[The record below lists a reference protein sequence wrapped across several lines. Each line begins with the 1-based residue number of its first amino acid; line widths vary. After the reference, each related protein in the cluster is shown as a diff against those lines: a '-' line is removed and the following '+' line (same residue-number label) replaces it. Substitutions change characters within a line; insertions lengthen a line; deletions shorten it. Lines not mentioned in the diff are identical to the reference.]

1 MDRARTSAT
10 SSVALAVAR
19 GGTWR
24 TGRWTARSAV
34 EPQPRLGTLSI
45 IVPAK
50 DEAPGL
56 RELVTEIVTVFRA
69 LRDRTD
75 GPHRL
80 DAFELLVVD
89 DGSSDGSPE
98 VLRDLAAEHPELRP
112 LIFDRNYGQSAAT
125 LAGFRAGRG
134 DWVAILDADLQN
146 PPAELARLW
155 DALPGHDAGLG
166 WRIKREDNRQK
177 KLISKLANRVRN
189 GLLGDS
195 VRDTGCAVRIFPRE
209 VALRFPMFHGAHRFY
224 GPLLLREGC
233 KIVQIPVEH
242 RPRSHGTS
250 HYNLWNRSLN
260 VVFDLIGVAW
270 LMRRPVR
277 YRVAGLAAS
286 SRTGVGPRVANL
298 TGASST
304 LTSSRT
310 GREA

>member
-1 MDRARTSAT
+1 MSSTRHDPSHGPGPHLGHVVGGVGGRAGWDVENGAADSPGA
-10 SSVALAVAR
+10 A
-19 GGTWR
+19 
-24 TGRWTARSAV
+24 

-56 RELVTEIVTVFRA
+56 RELVTEIVTVFRRM
-69 LRDRTD
+69 RDRTD

-177 KLISKLANRVRN
+177 KLISKLANRVPQR
-189 GLLGDS
+189 LARRLGQGH
-195 VRDTGCAVRIFPRE
+195 R
-209 VALRFPMFHGAHRFY
+209 LRRA
-224 GPLLLREGC
+224 
-233 KIVQIPVEH
+233 
-242 RPRSHGTS
+242 
-250 HYNLWNRSLN
+250 
-260 VVFDLIGVAW
+260 DLPA
-270 LMRRPVR
+270 
-277 YRVAGLAAS
+277 
-286 SRTGVGPRVANL
+286 
-298 TGASST
+298 
-304 LTSSRT
+304 
-310 GREA
+310 